1 MIYFGRK
8 MVYMRMINGQMIY
21 DEQDIYRML
30 CVLENINDGLR
41 CQIVNYIIANDYG
54 IDTRPLVNV
63 VSDPLEFNM
72 DYLYSL
78 DSDVTEKFICIM
90 EMFGIAYQC
99 M

>member
-1 MIYFGRK
+1 
-8 MVYMRMINGQMIY
+8 
-21 DEQDIYRML
+21 
-30 CVLENINDGLR
+30 
-41 CQIVNYIIANDYG
+41 VNYIIDNDYG

-63 VSDPLEFNM
+63 VSDPLEFNI

-99 M
+99 V

>member
-8 MVYMRMINGQMIY
+8 MVCMRMINGQMIY

-30 CVLENINDGLR
+30 YVLQNINNGLR
-41 CQIVNYIIANDYG
+41 CQIVNYIIDNDYG

-63 VSDPLEFNM
+63 VSDPLEFNI

-99 M
+99 V